1 MNAENTPA
9 SQPRDGNPRIVST
22 IVIALAATLQLV
34 VAVPFTV
41 ATGLVAPL
49 WAIVIA
55 WTLWVA
61 AAVILVM
68 TARRRPLATPVV
80 PLVNAALLWLLIT
93 IGEAA
98 LGWTA

>member
-1 MNAENTPA
+1 MNAESTPA
-9 SQPRDGNPRIVST
+9 SQPRDGNPRIIST

-55 WTLWVA
+55 WSLWVA
-61 AAVILVM
+61 AAVVLVM
-68 TARRRPLATPVV
+68 T
-80 PLVNAALLWLLIT
+80 
-93 IGEAA
+93 A